1 VYEETTMLPDPLHTR
16 LCDSLGMKLPIVC
29 FTHCREVAVAATRAG
44 CFAVLGEALRSMDE
58 IERDI
63 RWVREQIG
71 SGFGIDLVLPAR
83 APRDATPEEIY
94 AEIPQTHLDFAE
106 GIEARFEVP
115 APTNEV
121 VLRKWGGNNK
131 KIARAQIEMVLDEG
145 VPVIATG
152 LGAPDFLFDEA
163 KARGIKMIAL
173 VGATRQ
179 ALAQVERGADMV
191 VAQGYDA
198 AGHTGGV
205 GTFSIVPEIA
215 AKLPDVPVMAAGG
228 ITTGRHLAASLCLG
242 AAGVW
247 TGTAWLASQESDLDP
262 LVKERILAADGAE
275 TTRSASISG
284 KTMRVLRCP
293 WTDVWDGEEA
303 PQLLQSPYQMLLT
316 SRYLQGANDARRPD
330 LMTEAVGQGVGFVRE
345 ERPVAAIAQEM
356 AKQARDVLQGFRS
369 G

>member
-1 VYEETTMLPDPLHTR
+1 MRSDPLHTR
-16 LCDSLGMKLPIVC
+16 LCDTLGMELPIVC

-63 RWVREQIG
+63 RWVRDQIG
-71 SGFGIDLVLPAR
+71 PGFGIDLVLPAR
-83 APRDATPEEIY
+83 APRDASPEEIY
-94 AEIPQTHLDFAE
+94 SEIPSEHLAFAE
-106 GIEARFEVP
+106 ALESRFDVP
-115 APTNEV
+115 PPTNEV

-163 KARGIKMIAL
+163 RARGVKMIAL

-179 ALAQVERGADMV
+179 ALAQAERGADMV

-215 AKLPDVPVMAAGG
+215 SKLPDLPVIAAGG

-242 AAGVW
+242 AAGAWV
-247 TGTAWLASQESDLDP
+247 GTAWLASRESDIDP
-262 LVKERILAADGAE
+262 IVKERILSADGAE

-293 WTDVWDGEEA
+293 WTEVWDADDA
-303 PQLLQSPYQMLLT
+303 PQLLESPYQMLLT

-330 LMTEAVGQGVGFVRE
+330 LMTEAVGQGVHFVQD
-345 ERPVAAIAQEM
+345 ERSTAEIARSMADEARAILE
-356 AKQARDVLQGFRS
+356 GFRAC
-369 G
+369 

>member
-1 VYEETTMLPDPLHTR
+1 MSSDPLHTR
-16 LCDSLGMKLPIVC
+16 LCDILGSELPIVC

-44 CFAVLGEALRSMDE
+44 CFAVLGEALRSMEE
-58 IERDI
+58 IERDVAWI
-63 RWVREQIG
+63 RDRIG
-71 SGFGIDLVLPAR
+71 SNFGIDLVLPAR

-94 AEIPQTHLDFAE
+94 AEIPEEHLAFAE
-106 GIEARFEVP
+106 GIEARFDVP

-121 VLRKWGGNNK
+121 VLRKWGGNNQ
-131 KIARAQIEMVLDEG
+131 KIARAQIEMVLESG

-163 KARGIKMIAL
+163 RARGIRMIAL
-173 VGATRQ
+173 VGATHQ
-179 ALAQVERGADMV
+179 ALAQAERGADMI

-215 AKLPDVPVMAAGG
+215 AALPELPVIAAGG

-247 TGTAWLASQESDLDP
+247 TGTLWLASEESDVDP
-262 LVKERILAADGAE
+262 IVKERILAADGAE

-293 WTDVWDGEEA
+293 WTEVWDAEDA
-303 PQLLQSPYQMLLT
+303 PALLKSPYQMLLT
-316 SRYLQGANDARRPD
+316 SRYLQGANDARRAD
-330 LMTEAVGQGVGFVRE
+330 LMTEAVGQGVHFVRDQ
-345 ERPVAAIAQEM
+345 RPVAAIAEAM
-356 AKQARDVLQGFRS
+356 ADQARDVLERFRAR
-369 G
+369 

>member
-1 VYEETTMLPDPLHTR
+1 MPGDPLHTR
-16 LCDSLGMKLPIVC
+16 LCDTLGMDLPIIC

-44 CFAVLGEALRSMDE
+44 CFAVLGEALRSME
-58 IERDI
+58 GIERDI
-63 RWVREQIG
+63 GWVRDRVG
-71 SGFGIDLVLPAR
+71 PGFGIDLVLPAR
-83 APRDATPEEIY
+83 APREATPEEIY
-94 AEIPQTHLDFAE
+94 AEIPREHLEFAQK
-106 GIEARFEVP
+106 IEARFDVP

-121 VLRKWGGNNK
+121 VLRKWGGNNQ
-131 KIARAQIEMVLDEG
+131 KIARAQIEMVLAEG

-152 LGAPDFLFDEA
+152 LGAPDFLFHEA
-163 KARGIKMIAL
+163 KARGIKMISL

-179 ALAQVERGADMV
+179 ALAQVERGADMI

-215 AKLPDVPVMAAGG
+215 SRLPAIPVIAAGG

-247 TGTAWLASQESDLDP
+247 TGTAWLASEESDVDP
-262 LVKERILAADGAE
+262 LIKQRILGADGSE

-293 WTDVWDGEEA
+293 WTEVWDGEQA
-303 PQLLQSPYQMLLT
+303 PRLLKSPYQMLLA
-316 SRYLQGANDARRPD
+316 SSYLQGANDARRPD
-330 LMTEAVGQGVGFVRE
+330 LMTEAVGQGVRFVSE
-345 ERPVAAIAQEM
+345 ERPVAAIAQGM
-356 AKQARDVLQGFRS
+356 AQEARKVLEGFR
-369 G
+369 GR